1 MSDAKSLLER
11 EDVASAIKS
20 YWELRTKWDEI
31 GHAKR
36 ENELWPEFKG
46 VIGQLYLKNVKLRQL
61 AKELKEL
68 EVEKKQHV
76 ISQFEPGDK
85 VYGIVVKILPRGTGI
100 LVKIEG
106 QCVEIMGIVPKEEIS
121 YNYFSNIED
130 VVKIGSLID
139 LVVLEVDLKKQKL
152 TLGMKQLEQC
162 FANDAQVSS
171 DDEYEYEFEQEAV
184 YDVRIKK
191 IKYPGVIITDAFDK
205 YSCGVILP
213 NNILLDDTPISASA
227 RWVLVSGLYQE
238 GEYIMGVQCVESS
251 DDSSVAFLQV
261 NLPGNMG
268 DVPMGNIVVGE
279 ISEVEVNDVN
289 NDYIQIETRDKR
301 LAYINSSYDCI
312 TLNIPPISLSN
323 VPPVAESNAPL
334 R

>member
-1 MSDAKSLLER
+1 
-11 EDVASAIKS
+11 
-20 YWELRTKWDEI
+20 
-31 GHAKR
+31 
-36 ENELWPEFKG
+36 
-46 VIGQLYLKNVKLRQL
+46 
-61 AKELKEL
+61 
-68 EVEKKQHV
+68 
-76 ISQFEPGDK
+76 
-85 VYGIVVKILPRGTGI
+85 
-100 LVKIEG
+100 
-106 QCVEIMGIVPKEEIS
+106 MGIVPKEEIS